1 MTANLSWLVWRPAF
15 LFLLAAVPGA
25 FGQSGVSF
33 GLVTIST
40 GQTIRV
46 NAVNLG
52 TGNFPQGASSCSV
65 TVQLLNP
72 QNQVVTQSV
81 LTVSPGNAASLQ
93 ASRDVLPG
101 LTGRID
107 LRAVLLYGYSGGAN
121 PPAKL
126 LSQYDCN
133 IVPTLEVFDNN
144 SGQTSFILTAVT
156 ALPAPSTPPQ

>member
-1 MTANLSWLVWRPAF
+1 MIRGAAF
-15 LFLLAAVPGA
+15 LFLLAAAPAA
-25 FGQSGVSF
+25 FAQSGVSF

-52 TGNFPQGASSCSV
+52 TGTYAAGASSCGV

-81 LTVSPGNAASLQ
+81 LTITPGNAASLQ
-93 ASRDVLPG
+93 ASRDTLPG

-107 LRAVLLYGYSGGAN
+107 LRAVLLYGYAGGAN
-121 PPAKL
+121 PPPKL
-126 LSQYDCN
+126 LSQFDCN

-144 SGQTSFILTAVT
+144 TGQTSFILTAVT
-156 ALPAPSTPPQ
+156 PLPAPASPPPQ